1 MTIIHHELSNKT
13 QYGIESNALRFT
25 WAGYHLFVILSSLIG
40 DMTILVASIK
50 YESIKLH
57 RVIVSIIQHIA
68 VCDMLVVASD
78 VLPIFITLIA
88 DEWVFGYFLCYASF
102 FVSNHVNTASFL
114 LISTLTTS
122 KLLLL
127 KYPLRFGTLASKKAH
142 IFCGICWS
150 IALTTPITTLLVDRH
165 DTYFSYIAYT
175 CGYDFSAEI
184 WKFLLRPLGILFAL
198 LPTCLV
204 MVTSTYLL
212 IIAKQVAQRE
222 RKSIKW
228 QGLITVVMTA
238 AVFCFSSLPW
248 FVMSVGAQHN
258 NKSATNLIFTRIA
271 FSAIFLNTMSNFYI
285 YCLTVDSFR
294 TFVLSRLQLFLPALG
309 FSTLRGRE
317 ITGKSLAFWVSGRW
331 QAPAAVLPP
340 EGWQRGRGPEGPEDK
355 GHGHSRARRA
365 REWPKHASPRARRAR
380 GRAKLSAR
388 LGACQCYYMFFT
400 TQLKIA
406 KFKGHSQDL
415 NVG

>member
-1 MTIIHHELSNKT
+1 MTIIHHELSNRT
-13 QYGIESNALRFT
+13 QYGIESDALRFT
-25 WAGYHLFVILSSLIG
+25 WAGYHLLVILSSLIG

-50 YESIKLH
+50 YESIKLP

-142 IFCGICWS
+142 IFCGVCWI
-150 IALTTPITTLLVDRH
+150 IAVTPPATTLLVDRH
-165 DTYFSYIAYT
+165 DTYFSYISYT

-184 WKFLLRPLGILFAL
+184 WKFLLRPLGILLVL

-204 MVTSTYLL
+204 IITSTYLL
-212 IIAKQVAQRE
+212 IIAKQVARRE
-222 RKSIKW
+222 RKSMKW
-228 QGLITVVMTA
+228 QGLITVVLTA

-248 FVMSVGAQHN
+248 FVIVMSDEAQHN
-258 NKSATNLIFTRIA
+258 KKSATNLIFTRIA

-294 TFVLSRLQLFLPALG
+294 TFVLSRLQLFLRALG

-317 ITGKSLAFWVSGRW
+317 ITG
-331 QAPAAVLPP
+331 
-340 EGWQRGRGPEGPEDK
+340 
-355 GHGHSRARRA
+355 
-365 REWPKHASPRARRAR
+365 
-380 GRAKLSAR
+380 
-388 LGACQCYYMFFT
+388 M
-400 TQLKIA
+400 
-406 KFKGHSQDL
+406 
-415 NVG
+415 